1 MLKMQANQAPKAAD
15 DNGEVIKAHS
25 VPGSTKQK
33 VSTRAERSERRR
45 KSEKAAL
52 SKKATK
58 RSKRSKQTKAK
69 AREVQLNEVAEIT
82 TFTGPQAA
90 EELSTSIEASVG
102 KSQETLGA
110 EGKEANDSDSKGN
123 VPGEQMAT
131 AQKLH
136 DIMGILESSKNR
148 KDPENPVKVAR
159 KAKTSSTDTE
169 RKAAIVAMLNE
180 LQNSGVRPRIDVDK
194 AAAMI
199 AYYSRQLLAHLKAN
213 PKETPESLHQ
223 LKVVYPI
230 SSDATED

>member
-1 MLKMQANQAPKAAD
+1 MLAMQASQSPKAAKE
-15 DNGEVIKAHS
+15 NEEVLKKHS

-33 VSTRAERSERRR
+33 VHTRAERSERRR

-52 SKKATK
+52 GKKATK
-58 RSKRSKQTKAK
+58 RSKRSKKTKAK
-69 AREVQLNEVAEIT
+69 PTGVHLSEAAEIT
-82 TFTGPQAA
+82 TPTEPQTA
-90 EELSTSIEASVG
+90 EESTISIEASAG

-110 EGKEANDSDSKGN
+110 EDKEVNDSENKGN

-148 KDPENPVKVAR
+148 KNPQNSVKVAR
-159 KAKTSSTDTE
+159 KAKASSTDTK

-180 LQNSGVRPRIDVDK
+180 LQESGVRPRVDADK

-213 PKETPESLHQ
+213 PNETPESLRQ
-223 LKVVYPI
+223 IKVILHI
-230 SSDATED
+230 SCDAAED